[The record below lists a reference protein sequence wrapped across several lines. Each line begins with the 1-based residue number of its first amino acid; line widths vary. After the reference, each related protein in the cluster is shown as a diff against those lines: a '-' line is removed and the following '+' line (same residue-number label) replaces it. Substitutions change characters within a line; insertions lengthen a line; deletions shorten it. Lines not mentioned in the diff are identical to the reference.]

1 MKSESELNMPSTT
14 KRKIVRATWNSDEID
29 ALHLQEVGERNFLK
43 TTSDIYSPL
52 ARQLRRINGRKIS
65 CNSNKPK

>member
-14 KRKIVRATWNSDEID
+14 KRKIVRATWTSAEID
-29 ALHLQEVGERNFLK
+29 ALHLHEVGVRNFLK
-43 TTSDIYSPL
+43 TTFDIYSPL